1 MSEQPSVFHLLPSQV
16 TITML
21 RDNPGEELD
30 HKSLSA
36 CVTSTLFVLLQQ
48 ERWKNPSTLAELNCT
63 QLQTLNG
70 CTGWFVW
77 NPCDLGV
84 DNGQRLSC
92 SPIIRRPG
100 EVGDDSPPSSQRHF
114 QDNGDSSSGSVY
126 STPFTEAAAVASLT
140 FGPLRVSALIS
151 INVCLGIFLLSFHSY

>member
-21 RDNPGEELD
+21 RDTPGEELD
-30 HKSLSA
+30 HKSLSV

-48 ERWKNPSTLAELNCT
+48 ERWKNRSTLAELNCT
-63 QLQTLNG
+63 QLQTPNG
-70 CTGWFVW
+70 GTGWFVW
-77 NPCDLGV
+77 NPCDLRV
-84 DNGQRLSC
+84 DHGQRLSC
-92 SPIIRRPG
+92 SPI
-100 EVGDDSPPSSQRHF
+100 VGGQRKWGMTPLPLHRDTSRIMETLHQAAF
-114 QDNGDSSSGSVY
+114 IAA
-126 STPFTEAAAVASLT
+126 PFTEAAAVASLT